1 MNFLSL
7 FFRNPISH
15 RQVEVRTTTEEG
27 HLSTHDF
34 IRVLI
39 EFFSRAGERKRHGGL
54 EAFMGNFHEISSL
67 ERCLVLDLLTF
78 FSIDADES
86 EGLEVRRFKVS
97 YSRKLLSI
105 IGE

>member
-1 MNFLSL
+1 
-7 FFRNPISH
+7 
-15 RQVEVRTTTEEG
+15 
-27 HLSTHDF
+27 
-34 IRVLI
+34 
-39 EFFSRAGERKRHGGL
+39 